1 MRPLSR
7 HQDRIAI
14 VAPKKLLL
22 YLHVHSPC
30 IGPGS
35 QLPAATASH
44 NDTRSHTAE
53 ASGKSDS
60 LANSAP
66 RSRQHHRPSQFSC
79 EATSSRLQ
87 PGGYAADHLRS
98 SRVLSYHQKRRK
110 RLLRYQRSVC
120 RTRTVSPVHHE
131 SDRGCNRRKEGG
143 NLDASLKIKAFI
155 LQWLKCWRCCQS
167 NANRSPKSVNSG
179 SSGRNLTPL
188 SQSGR
193 SALLE
198 GIAAV

>member
-1 MRPLSR
+1 MKGFGGTTATDIDPE
-7 HQDRIAI
+7 QVAI
-14 VAPKKLLL
+14 TELVDGQSDSLRRNKISANDAVDGIVTLT
-22 YLHVHSPC
+22 
-30 IGPGS
+30 G
-35 QLPAATASH
+35 ASH
-44 NDTRSHTAE
+44 
-53 ASGKSDS
+53 S

-143 NLDASLKIKAFI
+143 NLDASLKIKTFI
-155 LQWLKCWRCCQS
+155 LQWLKCWRRRQS

-179 SSGRNLTPL
+179 FSGSKLTPL
-188 SQSGR
+188 SHSGR
-193 SALLE
+193 AVFLE